1 MGKKPFFQGL
11 AKKTIALA
19 LAVLLWAFTNFE
31 LDVERDIRIPL
42 HLSSLPENLII
53 VNKLPESVDL
63 SIRGPRNLLSS
74 FAYSN
79 KSLPIDLQKTKQGVL
94 KIDLQRAASETVPRG
109 IDIVAARPARLSL
122 SIDRLTTKRFRVK
135 PVLGEPDSGYEISN
149 QIKVVPRFVEV
160 KGPASQLAKLE
171 TIETAKI
178 KLEGEAAEFTVPV
191 QLQLPTQYIEV
202 LEGDHVN
209 VTVKVKEI
217 ILTKEFRD
225 IDIIPRNFG
234 ELEYSTTV
242 PQLKASLVFN
252 GPYKTI
258 NDLAS
263 NEIKVYIDGAE
274 MGKSAQKSLNVKVD
288 YPDSNLLKLTSV
300 TPKKIRVK
308 VKTPPAEAEEP
319 AKT

>member
-1 MGKKPFFQGL
+1 MERKPFFQGL

-42 HLSSLPENLII
+42 HLSALPENLII
-53 VNKLPESVDL
+53 VNKPPESVDL

-79 KSLPIDLQKTKQGVL
+79 KSVPIDLQKTKQGVL

-122 SIDRLTTKRFRVK
+122 SIDRLTTKRFSVK
-135 PVLGEPDSGYEISN
+135 PVLGEPDSGYEISKK
-149 QIKVVPRFVEV
+149 IKVVPRFVKV
-160 KGPASQLAKLE
+160 KGPASQLAKIE

-178 KLEGEAAEFTVPV
+178 KLKGEAAEFTAPA
-191 QLQLPTQYIEV
+191 QLQLPSQYMEV

-209 VTVKVKEI
+209 VTVQIKEI

-225 IDIIPRNFG
+225 VDIVPRNFG
-234 ELEYSTTV
+234 ELEYSTV

-274 MGKSAQKSLNVKVD
+274 MGASGQKSLNVKVD

-300 TPKKIRVK
+300 TPKRIRVK
-308 VKTPPAEAEEP
+308 VKTPPVEQPAE
-319 AKT
+319 T